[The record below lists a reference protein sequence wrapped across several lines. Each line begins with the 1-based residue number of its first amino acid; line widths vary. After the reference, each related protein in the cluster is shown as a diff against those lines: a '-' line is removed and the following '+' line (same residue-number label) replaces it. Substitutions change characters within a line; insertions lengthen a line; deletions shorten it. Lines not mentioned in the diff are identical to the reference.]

1 MYTQTGMLNQT
12 KQKDI
17 TLKLYKCVFG
27 LCGILLLLFVSS
39 CVLRGKRLDLGTEW
53 LLKA

>member
-1 MYTQTGMLNQT
+1 MYTQAGMLNQT

-27 LCGILLLLFVSS
+27 LCVWHFAAIVCLHL
-39 CVLRGKRLDLGTEW
+39 CP
-53 LLKA
+53 